1 MTVLREQVERETKFA
16 MIAKKAREK
25 PEEIFTSLAHHM
37 NEEFLISSFRKLR
50 KTAASGID
58 GKTCYDYELNLPVK
72 NCRPL

>member
-1 MTVLREQVERETKFA
+1 MTVLREQLSRETKFA
-16 MIAKKAREK
+16 MIAEKAREN
-25 PEEIFTSLAHHM
+25 PGEIFTSLSHYM

-72 NCRPL
+72 IADL